1 MVVGSWLW
9 DRALSGFECSP
20 RFTGE
25 ESTMIVSKMN
35 VNRIAAAVLGIQM
48 LVGVAAV
55 PALAAGKSQTLTGE
69 VSDAMCGAKHEMPGK
84 AADCTR
90 GCIKH
95 GSKYALVVGDKVYT
109 LETSDQA
116 ALDKLNDLAGAK
128 AKVTGEV
135 DGTTITV
142 KSVAAGS

>member
-1 MVVGSWLW
+1 M
-9 DRALSGFECSP
+9 RA
-20 RFTGE
+20 
-25 ESTMIVSKMN
+25 
-35 VNRIAAAVLGIQM
+35 NRIAALILGMQMLAGLAVL
-48 LVGVAAV
+48 

-90 GCIKH
+90 GCVKH

-109 LETSDQA
+109 LETSDKEV
-116 ALDKLNDLAGAK
+116 LDKLDALAGAK

-135 DGTTITV
+135 DGTTVAV